1 MSGDALFLG
10 IFINKNIEISFKS
23 AKLKTIL
30 TKIQSLFS
38 KTQGFLLKLKHFCQK
53 LKDFRQKLNGP
64 ELLSTVMFQS
74 DVKKSLF
81 YMHCQC
87 VINFNSLLAPPKTY
101 SSKTVVTN

>member
-30 TKIQSLFS
+30 TKMQF
-38 KTQGFLLKLKHFCQK
+38 FFQK

-74 DVKKSLF
+74 DVKKKPARRG
-81 YMHCQC
+81 C
-87 VINFNSLLAPPKTY
+87 P
-101 SSKTVVTN
+101 